1 MRTPKKAIKTAS
13 KTKRTSHATKAIPR
27 VRARLVRAKFGGRQ
41 SLTVPASASKA
52 IDKQIADLPDWRGKK
67 FAKLRKVIHEAD
79 PDVVEEVKWRKPS
92 KPTGVAVWSHN
103 GAFLLVNAFKD
114 KVNLTFYEGARL
126 ADKQKL
132 FNSRLEGNK
141 WRAIDFH
148 EGDEVDEQNLKA
160 LIRAAVAL
168 NTSKTK

>member
-1 MRTPKKAIKTAS
+1 MSAPIE
-13 KTKRTSHATKAIPR
+13 IPGED
-27 VRARLVRAKFGGRQ
+27 RLVRAKFVRHK
-41 SLTVPASASKA
+41 SLNVSASASKA
-52 IDKQIADLPDWRGKK
+52 IDKQIADLPDWRGKT

-79 PDVVEEVKWRKPS
+79 PGVMEEVKWRKPS

-103 GAFLLVNAFKD
+103 GSFLLVNAFKD

-126 ADKQKL
+126 ADPKKL
-132 FNSRLEGNK
+132 FNSRLEGDK

-148 EGDEVDEQNLKA
+148 EGDEIDDQALKA

-168 NTSKTK
+168 NTSKAK